1 MVSADQMFQINHQA
15 VVRDYYVEPRIGT
28 SISTRVLYLCLCVGE
43 NRKGRGWQLRAPSLH
58 CAPMDRSATRGGRK
72 SD

>member
-28 SISTRVLYLCLCVGE
+28 SNCTRVLYLYLYVGRTE
-43 NRKGRGWQLRAPSLH
+43 KEEAGNYEPLPCIAR
-58 CAPMDRSATRGGRK
+58 
-72 SD
+72 

>member
-28 SISTRVLYLCLCVGE
+28 PICTRAL
-43 NRKGRGWQLRAPSLH
+43 SL
-58 CAPMDRSATRGGRK
+58 MLNKKNEKRSW
-72 SD
+72 